1 MGTYMS
7 KEKKRTPAVK
17 KEKKPAPA
25 VKKEKEIVPAVKE
38 PQPDPFQEFS
48 RLLDTFRTEIVWDPF
63 RGFEWPVEY
72 ELPTRIPYVDVIDSG
87 KEYVVKAELPGLK
100 KENVEIEVGTNELSL
115 TAKSEVEREEKG
127 KNYLHRERA
136 FSTFR
141 RHIGFAEG
149 VDTGKVSASMADG
162 ILEVKLPKLE
172 PEPEKK
178 RRKLTPE

>member
-1 MGTYMS
+1 MS
-7 KEKKRTPAVK
+7 KEKKEKKGGLSVK
-17 KEKKPAPA
+17 KAEKP
-25 VKKEKEIVPAVKE
+25 VPAVKE
-38 PQPDPFQEFS
+38 PQPGSIQEFNKW
-48 RLLDTFRTEIVWDPF
+48 LNTFRSEIMWDPF

-72 ELPTRIPYVDVIDSG
+72 ELPTRIPYVDVIDAG

-100 KENVEIEVGTNELSL
+100 KENVEIEVGVNELSL
-115 TAKSEVEREEKG
+115 TAKSEVEKEEKG
-127 KNYLHRERA
+127 QNYIHRERA

-149 VDTGKVSASMADG
+149 VDTGKASANMVDG

-178 RRKLTPE
+178 IRKLTPE